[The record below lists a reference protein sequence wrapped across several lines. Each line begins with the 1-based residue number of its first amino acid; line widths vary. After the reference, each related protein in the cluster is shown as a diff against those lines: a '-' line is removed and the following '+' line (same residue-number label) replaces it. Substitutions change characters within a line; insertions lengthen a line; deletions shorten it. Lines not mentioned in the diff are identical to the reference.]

1 MKRGT
6 TMLSA
11 FAVALAFVLPGWA
24 QIKELP
30 KQTVTVAGTV
40 ETIDKNI
47 RAVNIK
53 TADGKFVAVDVPA
66 SAKRFDEL
74 KVERFL
80 KVTYNN
86 NVYARLKPASE
97 AAVDTA
103 ATASNMGK
111 EARPGGA
118 GGDGADDDG
127 NSQRHRQD
135 RVVDDILKGRMG
147 GNPARADRRSEGLRS
162 GQSWRPGRHHL
173 EHRRHL
179 SWWSSPDR
187 FFRSPAVARILVFVS
202 AERLHPSAGTCAVPP
217 DGSHPQSGQ
226 SSGGTSISIRA
237 LTSDGA
243 GPSFDGQ
250 AQFEPLFRA
259 PITRPRNSFN
269 AASSLIQRTTTT
281 RSCSQST

>member
-6 TMLSA
+6 TLLSA
-11 FAVALAFVLPGWA
+11 FAVALAFALPSSA

-74 KVERFL
+74 KVGDKL

-86 NVYARLKPASE
+86 NVYARLKPAGE

-111 EARPGGA
+111 EARPGGVA
-118 GGDGADDDG
+118 AMVRTMTATVND
-127 NSQRHRQD
+127 
-135 RVVDDILKGRMG
+135 VDK
-147 GNPARADRRSEGLRS
+147 
-162 GQSWRPGRHHL
+162 
-173 EHRRHL
+173 
-179 SWWSSPDR
+179 
-187 FFRSPAVARILVFVS
+187 
-202 AERLHPSAGTCAVPP
+202 
-217 DGSHPQSGQ
+217 
-226 SSGGTSISIRA
+226 
-237 LTSDGA
+237 
-243 GPSFDGQ
+243 
-250 AQFEPLFRA
+250 
-259 PITRPRNSFN
+259 
-269 AASSLIQRTTTT
+269 AASSMTFVGPNGWKYSRRIVDPKVFDQVKVGDRVDITW
-281 RSCSQST
+281 STDVTYVVQ